1 MAPWKGGDAMKHQHL
16 PLYAIALAILIVGL
30 TFAGVPWQWTLIG
43 LLALA
48 CPLHFVMMLGGHG
61 GHAGSDQHSDRPD
74 EYQHGPT
81 AGQR

>member
-1 MAPWKGGDAMKHQHL
+1 MKQQHL

-30 TFAGVPWQWTLIG
+30 TFAGVPWQWTLVG

-48 CPLHFVMMLGGHG
+48 CPLHFVMMLGHG
-61 GHAGSDQHSDRPD
+61 GHADSDLRDRPD
-74 EYQHGPT
+74 EHQHGPT

>member
-1 MAPWKGGDAMKHQHL
+1 MNRQHL

-43 LLALA
+43 LFLLA
-48 CPLHFVMMLGGHG
+48 CPLHFLMMLGGHG
-61 GHAGSDQHSDRPD
+61 GHADSDQHRDRPD
-74 EYQHGPT
+74 EHQRGPT